1 MNIQISLTIP
11 LPLPP
16 SAQPLPKPSAQDLL
30 HAAEELYFFRRYA
43 EAASFVTRVLDDKD
57 GAGEARVD
65 GETKRLL
72 RYYRGRCEER
82 LENDGSS

>member
-16 SAQPLPKPSAQDLL
+16 SAQPLPKPSAQEFL
-30 HAAEELYFFRRYA
+30 HAVEELYFFRRYA
-43 EAASFVTRVLDDKD
+43 EASAFVTQVLDDKD
-57 GAGEARVD
+57 GVGKARVD

-72 RYYRGRCEER
+72 GYYRGRCEER
-82 LENDGSS
+82 LGGSQT